1 MVRIVVRDY
10 KSIVTDMCVPQIN
23 SMKKVVSKVLNTW
36 LSFNHIRCTLNCD
49 CVLCTLNFL
58 VINTGSD

>member
-23 SMKKVVSKVLNTW
+23 SMKKVVSKVLNTCTR

-49 CVLCTLNFL
+49 CVPEP
-58 VINTGSD
+58 